1 MLNVPASNSIAETR
15 QLANMHLKMT
25 EFDQIKY
32 ANVFHL
38 QFCENIVTT
47 FSKFCEELGRNEDHC
62 YLPNNKVSM

>member
-1 MLNVPASNSIAETR
+1 
-15 QLANMHLKMT
+15 MHLKMT

-38 QFCENIVTT
+38 QFSENIVTT

-62 YLPNNKVSM
+62 YLPNNKVSICRNK